1 MEHKSL
7 SIEEDENL
15 LIRIL
20 DNVDMRYIILYMYI
34 IRNDLLKDLSD
45 SELIKSYERVLI
57 LDEIFK
63 NNIIEFWDEEFIEIM
78 IDLGIFKNIRSLR
91 EFNKLEGDFILKL
104 GEETITI
111 ENDTISIPDDVLFLI
126 IKKKFKFLTRRNFNL
141 ALTRLK
147 SVSCEKSSIIH
158 PFIYEIGDHDYTLSN
173 DLFYILDQFGN
184 VYQAVKIEI
193 TIEGFYQRFE
203 ELLEKVNKF
212 IEIFDPILNSKPG
225 MKKIDEALEQEKE
238 VISFLKDSKIQ
249 LSDKFNLD
257 NFEKSDETYK
267 KWYKE
272 LTILLSSR
280 YELNK
285 IQDQLNE
292 LRSLYSGK
300 KKKNNYLK
308 FIEKISFNE
317 DGIVNTIQGTLIK
330 LRKEIVEI
338 NNQISDFTKK
348 GLKLLNLDYER
359 IIIESKDE

>member
-63 NNIIEFWDEEFIEIM
+63 NNVIEFWDEEFIEII
-78 IDLGIFKNIRSLR
+78 IDLCIFKNIRSLR
-91 EFNKLEGDFILKL
+91 EFNTLEGDFILKL

-147 SVSCEKSSIIH
+147 SVSCEKSNIIH

-184 VYQAVKIEI
+184 IYQAVKIEI

-212 IEIFDPILNSKPG
+212 IEIFDPVLNSKPG

-257 NFEKSDETYK
+257 NIEKSDDTYK

-317 DGIVNTIQGTLIK
+317 DGIVNTIQDTLIK

-348 GLKLLNLDYER
+348 ELKLLNLDYER

>member
-272 LTILLSSR
+272 
-280 YELNK
+280 
-285 IQDQLNE
+285 
-292 LRSLYSGK
+292 
-300 KKKNNYLK
+300 
-308 FIEKISFNE
+308 
-317 DGIVNTIQGTLIK
+317 
-330 LRKEIVEI
+330 
-338 NNQISDFTKK
+338 
-348 GLKLLNLDYER
+348 
-359 IIIESKDE
+359 

>member
-45 SELIKSYERVLI
+45 TELIESYERVLI

-63 NNIIEFWDEEFIEIM
+63 NNITEFWDEEFIDII
-78 IDLGIFKNIRSLR
+78 IDLGVFKNVRSLG
-91 EFNKLEGDFILKL
+91 EFHKLKGDFILKL

-126 IKKKFKFLTRRNFNL
+126 IKKKFKHLTRRNFNL

-158 PFIYEIGDHDYTLSN
+158 PFIYEIGDHDYTLSD
-173 DLFYILDQFGN
+173 DLYYILDQFGN

-193 TIEGFYQRFE
+193 TIEGFYQRFQ
-203 ELLEKVNKF
+203 ELLDKVNDF
-212 IEIFDPILNSKPG
+212 IELFDPVLNSKPG
-225 MKKIDEALEQEKE
+225 MKKIEEALTQESE
-238 VISFLKDSKIQ
+238 IISFLKDSKIQ
-249 LSDKFNLD
+249 LSEKFNLD
-257 NFEKSDETYK
+257 TIDKTDDTYK
-267 KWYKE
+267 RWYKE
-272 LTILLSSR
+272 LTTLLRSR
-280 YELNK
+280 YKLNK
-285 IQDQLNE
+285 IKDQLNE
-292 LRSLYSGK
+292 LRSYYSGK

-317 DGIVNTIQGTLIK
+317 DGIVNIIQETLIK

-338 NNQISDFTKK
+338 NSQISDFTKK
-348 GLKLLNLDYER
+348 ELKLLNLDYER
-359 IIIESKDE
+359 LIIESNDE

>member
-15 LIRIL
+15 LIKIL
-20 DNVDMRYIILYMYI
+20 DSVDMRYIILYMYI

-45 SELIKSYERVLI
+45 FELIKSYERVLI

-78 IDLGIFKNIRSLR
+78 IDLGIFKNVRSLR
-91 EFNKLEGDFILKL
+91 EFNRLEGDFILKL

-111 ENDTISIPDDVLFLI
+111 ENDTISIPDHVLFLI

-184 VYQAVKIEI
+184 VYQTVKIEI

-203 ELLEKVNKF
+203 ELLEKINIF
-212 IEIFDPILNSKPG
+212 IEIFDPVLNSKPG

-257 NFEKSDETYK
+257 NIEKSDDTYK

-317 DGIVNTIQGTLIK
+317 DDIVDTIQDTLIK

-348 GLKLLNLDYER
+348 ELKLLNLDYER

>member
-34 IRNDLLKDLSD
+34 IRNDLLKDLTNSQ
-45 SELIKSYERVLI
+45 LVKSYERVLI
-57 LDEIFK
+57 LDDIFK
-63 NNIIEFWDEEFIEIM
+63 NNVIEFWDEEFIDII
-78 IDLGIFKNIRSLR
+78 IDLGIFKNIRSIG

-111 ENDTISIPDDVLFLI
+111 ENNTISIPDDVLFLI

-147 SVSCEKSSIIH
+147 SVSCEKSNIIH
-158 PFIYEIGDHDYTLSN
+158 SFIYEIGDHDYTLSN
-173 DLFYILDQFGN
+173 DLYYILDQFGN
-184 VYQAVKIEI
+184 IYQAIKIEI
-193 TIEGFYQRFE
+193 TIEGFYHRFE
-203 ELLEKVNKF
+203 ESLEKVNKF
-212 IEIFDPILNSKPG
+212 IEIYDPILNSKLG
-225 MKKIDEALEQEKE
+225 IKKIDEALEQEKE
-238 VISFLKDSKIQ
+238 VISFLIDSKIQ

-257 NFEKSDETYK
+257 NIEKSNETYK
-267 KWYKE
+267 KWYEE

-285 IQDQLNE
+285 IQDKLNE
-292 LRSLYSGK
+292 LRSFYSGK
-300 KKKNNYLK
+300 KKKYNYLK

-317 DGIVNTIQGTLIK
+317 EGIVNTIQDTLIK

-338 NNQISDFTKK
+338 SNQISDFTKK
-348 GLKLLNLDYER
+348 KLKLLNLDYER